1 MTENL
6 GRRAELRPAHPED
19 FDYCAR
25 LYFEGMENIIKELNL
40 NVDAHAAAFR
50 KSWDVTQVRII
61 ILDRTDIGWMQSF
74 VKDEALFLGQLF
86 VDGASRRQG
95 IGTEVVK
102 TLIEE
107 AARAGQ
113 ALTLGVVKTNPALQ
127 LYERLGFRTTH
138 EDERK
143 FYMRRDWRVSR

>member
-86 VDGASRRQG
+86 RRRRFATAGHRHRGGQNFDRRGSEGRPGAHSRG
-95 IGTEVVK
+95 G
-102 TLIEE
+102 
-107 AARAGQ
+107 
-113 ALTLGVVKTNPALQ
+113 
-127 LYERLGFRTTH
+127 
-138 EDERK
+138 ED
-143 FYMRRDWRVSR
+143 